1 MKNNIK
7 IIICFLLFCLLS
19 SFTIHKFYV
28 AIYQINYVSEKKIL
42 QITSRI
48 FIDDLNKA
56 LKINY
61 QKNTHLGEK
70 EESQEDIALMNKYVL
85 DNFSL
90 KINGQQKPIHFLSKE
105 LENNV
110 LICYFNIKDINK
122 IITLEIQN
130 TILSDVFSEQ
140 QNIIQ
145 ATVYGKKS
153 SLLLSGDT
161 IKGVLK

>member
-1 MKNNIK
+1 MKK
-7 IIICFLLFCLLS
+7 SFIIGMVLFCLLT
-19 SFTIHKFYV
+19 SFTVHKFYV
-28 AIYQINYVSEKKIL
+28 AIYQINYAFEKKML

-56 LKINY
+56 LKIKY

-70 EESQEDIALMNKYVL
+70 EETQEDITLMNKYVL

-90 KINGQQKPIHFLSKE
+90 KINGQQKPLHYISKE
-105 LENNV
+105 MENNV

-122 IITLEIQN
+122 ITTLEVQN

-145 ATVYGKKS
+145 ATINGKKS
-153 SLLLSGDT
+153 SLLLSGDA

>member
-1 MKNNIK
+1 MV
-7 IIICFLLFCLLS
+7 LFCMLT
-19 SFTIHKFYV
+19 SFAIHKFYV
-28 AIYQINYVSEKKIL
+28 AIYQINYVSDKKML

-56 LKINY
+56 LKTTY

-70 EESQEDIALMNKYVL
+70 EESQEDVALMNKYFL

-90 KINGQQKPIHFLSKE
+90 KINGQQKPLHYNSKE
-105 LENNV
+105 IENNV

-122 IITLEIQN
+122 ITTLEVQN
-130 TILSDVFSEQ
+130 TILSDIFSEQ

-145 ATVYGKKS
+145 ATIYSKKS
-153 SLLLSGDT
+153 SLLLSGET